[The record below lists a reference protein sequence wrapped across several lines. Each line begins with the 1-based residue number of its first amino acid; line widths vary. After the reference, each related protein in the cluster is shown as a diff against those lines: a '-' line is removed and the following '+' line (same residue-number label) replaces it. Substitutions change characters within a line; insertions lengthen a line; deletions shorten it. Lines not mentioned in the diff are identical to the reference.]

1 MKKILIIGAGGA
13 GKSTLARQLQ
23 VATGIEVIHLDK
35 VFWRPNW
42 VETPK
47 DEWEKTIENLLNKDS
62 WIMDGNYGGT
72 LERRFAGCD
81 TIIFLDMPRTIC
93 VWRAFTRFLINKKKA
108 RPDMAE
114 GCEEKFDL
122 EFLKFLKWIW
132 DYPKRTKP
140 KVEVLIKQFQD
151 TKEII
156 RLTSKKEIEDFFTN
170 RLPNK
175 VKSI

>member
-1 MKKILIIGAGGA
+1 MRKILIIGSGGA
-13 GKSTLARQLQ
+13 GKSTMARRLHD
-23 VATGIEVIHLDK
+23 ATGIEVIHLDK

-47 DEWEKTIENLLNKDS
+47 DEWEKTVENLLKKDS
-62 WIMDGNYGGT
+62 WIMDGNFGGT
-72 LERRFAGCD
+72 LETRIAACD
-81 TIIFLDMPRTIC
+81 TVIFLDLPRT
-93 VWRAFTRFLINKKKA
+93 VSVRQAFTRFLFYQENS

-114 GCEEKFDL
+114 GCGEKFDL
-122 EFLKFLKWIW
+122 EFYKWIW

-140 KVEVLIKQFQD
+140 KVEALIKQFQD

-156 RLTSKKEIEDFFTN
+156 RLTSKKEIEDFFMN
-170 RLPNK
+170 CFPNK